1 MTNRI
6 YHLFRW
12 LYFRH
17 MMPRSIWF
25 FVYDRLHKRI
35 DDQWRGERKA
45 VKK

>member
-17 MMPRSIWF
+17 MMLKPIWF
-25 FVYDRLHKRI
+25 FVYDRLHKRV
-35 DDQWRGERKA
+35 DDQWRGEWKA

>member
-1 MTNRI
+1 MINRI

-17 MMPRSIWF
+17 MMPRPILF
-25 FVYDRLHKRI
+25 FVYDRLHKRV
-35 DDQWRGERKA
+35 DDPWRGERKA